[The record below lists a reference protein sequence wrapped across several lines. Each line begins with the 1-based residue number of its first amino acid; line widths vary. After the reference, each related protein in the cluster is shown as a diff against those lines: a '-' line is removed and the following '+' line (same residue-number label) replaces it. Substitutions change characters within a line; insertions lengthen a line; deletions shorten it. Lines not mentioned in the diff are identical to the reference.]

1 MERGGK
7 RPAERAKLLR
17 GCHRARPL
25 CLPTKKRISRRE
37 IRFRRTAAIAPPRS
51 SPAFYRILRRLEIAS
66 ARAAAPK
73 IAASVAG
80 SGTCVIETE
89 RAFSPNRSSYENPSG
104 PIIGNGGVVC
114 AEVGGFIGYQFAHD
128 RLLCFKEGGKFLGH
142 PVGKFKLYRQSC
154 PRFHP
159 LKARPRARLLN

>member
-1 MERGGK
+1 MPAEIEFPFYFSMKVPASENPAFLSKQLSSPRGGLAAMERGGK

-104 PIIGNGGVVC
+104 PITETE
-114 AEVGGFIGYQFAHD
+114 ASFAPKSED
-128 RLLCFKEGGKFLGH
+128 
-142 PVGKFKLYRQSC
+142 S
-154 PRFHP
+154 
-159 LKARPRARLLN
+159 

>member
-1 MERGGK
+1 MPAEIEIPFYFAMKGLASENPAFLSKQLSSPRGGLAAMERGGK

-66 ARAAAPK
+66 ARATAPK

-80 SGTCVIETE
+80 SGTCAIETE

-104 PIIGNGGVVC
+104 PITETE
-114 AEVGGFIGYQFAHD
+114 ASFAPKSED
-128 RLLCFKEGGKFLGH
+128 
-142 PVGKFKLYRQSC
+142 S
-154 PRFHP
+154 
-159 LKARPRARLLN
+159 

>member
-1 MERGGK
+1 MRGGERPSWNGKVNYLRRKRPARKIKKAFSKQLSSPRGGLAAMERGGK

-17 GCHRARPL
+17 GCHRAPPL

-89 RAFSPNRSSYENPSG
+89 RAFPPNRSSYENPAG
-104 PIIGNGGVVC
+104 PITETE
-114 AEVGGFIGYQFAHD
+114 ASFAPKSED
-128 RLLCFKEGGKFLGH
+128 
-142 PVGKFKLYRQSC
+142 S
-154 PRFHP
+154 
-159 LKARPRARLLN
+159 

>member
-1 MERGGK
+1 MPAEIEIPFYFSMKGLASENPAFLSKQLSSRGAACRHGKGGK

-104 PIIGNGGVVC
+104 PITETE
-114 AEVGGFIGYQFAHD
+114 ASFAPKSED
-128 RLLCFKEGGKFLGH
+128 
-142 PVGKFKLYRQSC
+142 S
-154 PRFHP
+154 
-159 LKARPRARLLN
+159 

>member
-1 MERGGK
+1 MPAEIEIPFYFSMKGLASENPAFLSKQLSSPRGGLAAMERGGK
-7 RPAERAKLLR
+7 RPAERARLLR

-104 PIIGNGGVVC
+104 PITETE
-114 AEVGGFIGYQFAHD
+114 ASFAPKSED
-128 RLLCFKEGGKFLGH
+128 
-142 PVGKFKLYRQSC
+142 S
-154 PRFHP
+154 
-159 LKARPRARLLN
+159 

>member
-1 MERGGK
+1 MPAEIEIPFYFSMKGLASENPAFLSKQLSSPRGGLAAMERGGK

-51 SPAFYRILRRLEIAS
+51 SPAFYRILCRLEIAS

-104 PIIGNGGVVC
+104 PITETE
-114 AEVGGFIGYQFAHD
+114 ASFAPKSED
-128 RLLCFKEGGKFLGH
+128 
-142 PVGKFKLYRQSC
+142 S
-154 PRFHP
+154 
-159 LKARPRARLLN
+159 

>member
-1 MERGGK
+1 M
-7 RPAERAKLLR
+7 PAEIESFFYLARKTSASEKPAFFSKQLSSR
-17 GCHRARPL
+17 GAAWPPWKGAGSAPQRGQSSCGGCRRARPL

-89 RAFSPNRSSYENPSG
+89 RAFPPNRSSYKNPSG
-104 PIIGNGGVVC
+104 PITETE
-114 AEVGGFIGYQFAHD
+114 ASFAPKSED
-128 RLLCFKEGGKFLGH
+128 
-142 PVGKFKLYRQSC
+142 S
-154 PRFHP
+154 
-159 LKARPRARLLN
+159 

>member
-1 MERGGK
+1 MPAEIESFFYLARKTTASEKPAFLSKQLSSPRGGLAAMERAGSAPQRGQSSCGGCY
-7 RPAERAKLLR
+7 RTRL
-17 GCHRARPL
+17 PL

-89 RAFSPNRSSYENPSG
+89 RAFPPNRSSYENPSG
-104 PIIGNGGVVC
+104 PITETE
-114 AEVGGFIGYQFAHD
+114 ASFAPKSED
-128 RLLCFKEGGKFLGH
+128 
-142 PVGKFKLYRQSC
+142 S
-154 PRFHP
+154 
-159 LKARPRARLLN
+159 

>member
-1 MERGGK
+1 MPAEIEIPFYFSMKGLASENPAFLSKQLSGPRGGLPPWK
-7 RPAERAKLLR
+7 GAGSAPQR
-17 GCHRARPL
+17 GQSSCGGCRRARPL

-89 RAFSPNRSSYENPSG
+89 RAFFPNRSSYENPSG
-104 PIIGNGGVVC
+104 PITETE
-114 AEVGGFIGYQFAHD
+114 ASFAPKSED
-128 RLLCFKEGGKFLGH
+128 
-142 PVGKFKLYRQSC
+142 S
-154 PRFHP
+154 
-159 LKARPRARLLN
+159 

>member
-1 MERGGK
+1 MPAEIESFFYLARKTSASEKPTFLSKQLSSPRGGLPPWK
-7 RPAERAKLLR
+7 GAGSAPQR
-17 GCHRARPL
+17 GQSSCGGCYRARPL

-104 PIIGNGGVVC
+104 PITETE
-114 AEVGGFIGYQFAHD
+114 ASFTPKSED
-128 RLLCFKEGGKFLGH
+128 
-142 PVGKFKLYRQSC
+142 S
-154 PRFHP
+154 
-159 LKARPRARLLN
+159 

>member
-1 MERGGK
+1 MPAEIEIPFYFSMKGLASENPAFLSKQLSSPRGGLAAMERGGK

-89 RAFSPNRSSYENPSG
+89 RAFPPNRSSYENPSG
-104 PIIGNGGVVC
+104 PITETE
-114 AEVGGFIGYQFAHD
+114 ASFAPKSED
-128 RLLCFKEGGKFLGH
+128 
-142 PVGKFKLYRQSC
+142 S
-154 PRFHP
+154 
-159 LKARPRARLLN
+159 

>member
-1 MERGGK
+1 MPAEIEIPFYFSMKGLASENPAFLSKQLSSPRGGLAAMERGGK

-51 SPAFYRILRRLEIAS
+51 SPAFYRILRRLAIAS

-80 SGTCVIETE
+80 SGTCAIETE
-89 RAFSPNRSSYENPSG
+89 RAFPPNRSSYKNPSG
-104 PIIGNGGVVC
+104 PITETE
-114 AEVGGFIGYQFAHD
+114 ASFAPKSED
-128 RLLCFKEGGKFLGH
+128 
-142 PVGKFKLYRQSC
+142 S
-154 PRFHP
+154 
-159 LKARPRARLLN
+159 

>member
-1 MERGGK
+1 MPAEIESFFYLARKTSASENPAFLSKQLSSPRGGLPPWK
-7 RPAERAKLLR
+7 GAGNAPQR
-17 GCHRARPL
+17 GQSSCAV
-25 CLPTKKRISRRE
+25 
-37 IRFRRTAAIAPPRS
+37 AIAPVPSVCRQKNESPAGKFVFAEPPRS

-104 PIIGNGGVVC
+104 PITETE
-114 AEVGGFIGYQFAHD
+114 ASFAPKSED
-128 RLLCFKEGGKFLGH
+128 
-142 PVGKFKLYRQSC
+142 S
-154 PRFHP
+154 
-159 LKARPRARLLN
+159 

>member
-1 MERGGK
+1 MPAEIEIPFYFSMKGLASENPAFLSKLLSSLRGGLAAMERGGK

-104 PIIGNGGVVC
+104 PITETE
-114 AEVGGFIGYQFAHD
+114 ASFAPKSED
-128 RLLCFKEGGKFLGH
+128 
-142 PVGKFKLYRQSC
+142 S
-154 PRFHP
+154 
-159 LKARPRARLLN
+159 

>member
-1 MERGGK
+1 MPAEIEIPFYFSMKGLASENPAFLSKQLSGPRGGLAAMERGGK
-7 RPAERAKLLR
+7 RPAERARLLR

-25 CLPTKKRISRRE
+25 CFPTKKRISRRE

-104 PIIGNGGVVC
+104 PITETE
-114 AEVGGFIGYQFAHD
+114 ASFAPKSED
-128 RLLCFKEGGKFLGH
+128 
-142 PVGKFKLYRQSC
+142 S
-154 PRFHP
+154 
-159 LKARPRARLLN
+159 

>member
-1 MERGGK
+1 MRGGERPSWNGKVNYLRRKRPARKIKKAFSKQLSGPRGGLAAMERGGK

-37 IRFRRTAAIAPPRS
+37 IRFRRTAAIAQPRS
-51 SPAFYRILRRLEIAS
+51 RPAFYRILRRLAVAS
-66 ARAAAPK
+66 ARAAHPK

-89 RAFSPNRSSYENPSG
+89 RAFPPNRSSYKNPAG
-104 PIIGNGGVVC
+104 PLTETE
-114 AEVGGFIGYQFAHD
+114 ASFAPKSED
-128 RLLCFKEGGKFLGH
+128 
-142 PVGKFKLYRQSC
+142 S
-154 PRFHP
+154 
-159 LKARPRARLLN
+159 

>member
-1 MERGGK
+1 MPAEIEIPFYFSMKGLASENPAFLSKQLSSPRGGLAAMERGGK

-89 RAFSPNRSSYENPSG
+89 RAFSPNRSSYESPSG
-104 PIIGNGGVVC
+104 PITETE
-114 AEVGGFIGYQFAHD
+114 ASFAPKSED
-128 RLLCFKEGGKFLGH
+128 
-142 PVGKFKLYRQSC
+142 S
-154 PRFHP
+154 
-159 LKARPRARLLN
+159 

>member
-1 MERGGK
+1 MPAEIEIPFYFSMKGLASENPAFLSKQLSGPRGGLAAMERGGK

-104 PIIGNGGVVC
+104 PITETE
-114 AEVGGFIGYQFAHD
+114 ASFAPKSED
-128 RLLCFKEGGKFLGH
+128 
-142 PVGKFKLYRQSC
+142 S
-154 PRFHP
+154 
-159 LKARPRARLLN
+159 

>member
-1 MERGGK
+1 M
-7 RPAERAKLLR
+7 PAEIESFFYLARKTSASENPAFLSKQLSSR
-17 GCHRARPL
+17 GAACRHGKGRDRARPL

-104 PIIGNGGVVC
+104 PITETE
-114 AEVGGFIGYQFAHD
+114 ASFAPKSED
-128 RLLCFKEGGKFLGH
+128 
-142 PVGKFKLYRQSC
+142 S
-154 PRFHP
+154 
-159 LKARPRARLLN
+159 

>member
-1 MERGGK
+1 MPAEIEIPFYFSMKGLASENPAFLSKQLSGPRGGLAAMERGGK

-25 CLPTKKRISRRE
+25 CLPTKKRISRKE

-104 PIIGNGGVVC
+104 PITETE
-114 AEVGGFIGYQFAHD
+114 ASFAPKSED
-128 RLLCFKEGGKFLGH
+128 
-142 PVGKFKLYRQSC
+142 S
-154 PRFHP
+154 
-159 LKARPRARLLN
+159 

>member
-1 MERGGK
+1 MRGGERPSWNGKVNYLRRKRPARKIKKAFSKQLSGPRGGLAAMERGGK

-104 PIIGNGGVVC
+104 PITETE
-114 AEVGGFIGYQFAHD
+114 ASFASKSED
-128 RLLCFKEGGKFLGH
+128 
-142 PVGKFKLYRQSC
+142 S
-154 PRFHP
+154 
-159 LKARPRARLLN
+159 

>member
-1 MERGGK
+1 MPAEIEIPFYFSMKGLASENPAFLSKQLSSPRGGLAAMERGGK

-51 SPAFYRILRRLEIAS
+51 SPAFYRILRRLAIAS

-80 SGTCVIETE
+80 SGTCAIETE

-104 PIIGNGGVVC
+104 PITETE
-114 AEVGGFIGYQFAHD
+114 ASFAPKSED
-128 RLLCFKEGGKFLGH
+128 
-142 PVGKFKLYRQSC
+142 S
-154 PRFHP
+154 
-159 LKARPRARLLN
+159 

>member
-1 MERGGK
+1 MPAEIESFFYLARKTSASENPAFLSKQLRSPRGGLAAMERGGK

-89 RAFSPNRSSYENPSG
+89 RAFSPNRSSYKNPSG
-104 PIIGNGGVVC
+104 PITETE
-114 AEVGGFIGYQFAHD
+114 ASFAPKSED
-128 RLLCFKEGGKFLGH
+128 
-142 PVGKFKLYRQSC
+142 S
-154 PRFHP
+154 
-159 LKARPRARLLN
+159 

>member
-1 MERGGK
+1 MPAEIEIPFYFSMKGLASENPAFLSKQLSSPRGGLAAMERGGK

-89 RAFSPNRSSYENPSG
+89 RVFPPNRSSYKNPSG
-104 PIIGNGGVVC
+104 PITETE
-114 AEVGGFIGYQFAHD
+114 ASFAPKSED
-128 RLLCFKEGGKFLGH
+128 
-142 PVGKFKLYRQSC
+142 S
-154 PRFHP
+154 
-159 LKARPRARLLN
+159 

>member
-1 MERGGK
+1 MPAEIEIPFYFSMKGLASENPAFLSKQLSSPRGGLAAMERGGK
-7 RPAERAKLLR
+7 HPAERAKLLR

-73 IAASVAG
+73 IAANVAG

-89 RAFSPNRSSYENPSG
+89 RAFPPNRSSYKNPSG
-104 PIIGNGGVVC
+104 PITETE
-114 AEVGGFIGYQFAHD
+114 ASFAPKSED
-128 RLLCFKEGGKFLGH
+128 
-142 PVGKFKLYRQSC
+142 S
-154 PRFHP
+154 
-159 LKARPRARLLN
+159 

>member
-1 MERGGK
+1 MPAEIEIPFYFSMKGLASENPAFLSKQLSSPRGGLAAMERGGK

-17 GCHRARPL
+17 GCRRARPL

-89 RAFSPNRSSYENPSG
+89 RAFPPNRSSYKNPSG
-104 PIIGNGGVVC
+104 PITETE
-114 AEVGGFIGYQFAHD
+114 ASFAPKSED
-128 RLLCFKEGGKFLGH
+128 
-142 PVGKFKLYRQSC
+142 S
-154 PRFHP
+154 
-159 LKARPRARLLN
+159 

>member
-1 MERGGK
+1 MPAEIEIPFYFSMKGLASENPAFLSKQLSSPRGGLGRHGKGRK

-104 PIIGNGGVVC
+104 PITETE
-114 AEVGGFIGYQFAHD
+114 ASFAPKSED
-128 RLLCFKEGGKFLGH
+128 
-142 PVGKFKLYRQSC
+142 S
-154 PRFHP
+154 
-159 LKARPRARLLN
+159 

>member
-1 MERGGK
+1 MPAEIEIPFYFSMKGLASENPAFLSKQLSSPRGGGLPPWK
-7 RPAERAKLLR
+7 GAGSAPQR
-17 GCHRARPL
+17 GQSSCAVAIAPIPSVCRQ
-25 CLPTKKRISRRE
+25 KKRISRRE

-89 RAFSPNRSSYENPSG
+89 RAFPPNRSSYKNPSG
-104 PIIGNGGVVC
+104 PITETE
-114 AEVGGFIGYQFAHD
+114 ASFAPKSED
-128 RLLCFKEGGKFLGH
+128 
-142 PVGKFKLYRQSC
+142 S
-154 PRFHP
+154 
-159 LKARPRARLLN
+159 

>member
-1 MERGGK
+1 MPAEIEIPFYFSMKGLASENPAFLSKQLSGPRGGLAAMERGGK

-80 SGTCVIETE
+80 SGTCAIETE
-89 RAFSPNRSSYENPSG
+89 RAFPPNRSSYKNPSG
-104 PIIGNGGVVC
+104 PITETE
-114 AEVGGFIGYQFAHD
+114 ASFAPKSED
-128 RLLCFKEGGKFLGH
+128 
-142 PVGKFKLYRQSC
+142 S
-154 PRFHP
+154 
-159 LKARPRARLLN
+159 

>member
-1 MERGGK
+1 MPAEIEIPFYFSMKGLASENPAFLSKQLSSPRGGLAAMERGGK

-17 GCHRARPL
+17 GCRRAYPL

-89 RAFSPNRSSYENPSG
+89 RAFPPNRSSYKNPSG
-104 PIIGNGGVVC
+104 PITETE
-114 AEVGGFIGYQFAHD
+114 ASFAPKSED
-128 RLLCFKEGGKFLGH
+128 
-142 PVGKFKLYRQSC
+142 S
-154 PRFHP
+154 
-159 LKARPRARLLN
+159 